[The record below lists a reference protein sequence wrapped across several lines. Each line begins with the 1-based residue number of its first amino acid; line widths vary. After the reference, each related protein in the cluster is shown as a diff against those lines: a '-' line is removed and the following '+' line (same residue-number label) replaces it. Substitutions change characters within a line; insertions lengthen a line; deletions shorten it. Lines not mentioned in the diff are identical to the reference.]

1 MSTRE
6 LPEIGPYLG
15 RLADATRQFDDPAL
29 GLDLIRLD
37 LVSDL
42 FDRVA
47 EARDFLLA
55 GDEPGARVALD
66 RNTWLE
72 LWRTAA
78 ARATDA
84 VILAATQ
91 ELEGAAFQSRYP
103 ARRLAGLLP
112 TAEDRA
118 VLAARLDAA
127 GIVIEQRVAL
137 GFAGDTWWDG
147 IRQTAVAFEEA
158 WDDLEAQVRR
168 ELTLW
173 RSKAAEVARWRPALW
188 PWIAALAAGVTGA
201 VWLGLVL
208 GGYLPR
214 PAWLD
219 PLHRWF
225 WSFPWL

>member
-1 MSTRE
+1 MSARE

-15 RLADATRQFDDPAL
+15 RLADATRQFDDPTL
-29 GLDLIRLD
+29 GLDDIRLD

-72 LWRTAA
+72 LWRATA

-84 VILAATQ
+84 VILAGTRQ
-91 ELEGAAFQSRYP
+91 LEGAAFQSRYP
-103 ARRLAGLLP
+103 VRRLAALLP

-127 GIVIEQRVAL
+127 GIVIEERVAQ
-137 GFAGDTWWDG
+137 GFGANGWWDQ

-158 WDDLEAQVRR
+158 WDELEAQVRR
-168 ELTLW
+168 ELALW

-188 PWIAALAAGVTGA
+188 PWIVALAAGVAAA
-201 VWLGLVL
+201 VWLGLAL

-219 PLHRWF
+219 PVHRWF
-225 WSFPWL
+225 WSLPWH